1 MTLITTVLLGAGVLF
16 IASALD
22 NTPLVQTFQ
31 KILNGTPI
39 DWGATGNDLLKSD
52 GTKTGAPPPAAPP
65 SSGAISSSINTAPP
79 TTTPHKS

>member
-31 KILNGTPI
+31 KILSNSPINWSGSGEVASPAGTKVG
-39 DWGATGNDLLKSD
+39 GATTGSSPVDTIAQAALL
-52 GTKTGAPPPAAPP
+52 GG
-65 SSGAISSSINTAPP
+65 APP